1 MTNSLESLSNTDPF
15 AAAIALQVEHARAC
29 SELADRIR
37 SESPEAASILLTMRQ
52 RQESELRKLMCVYGF
67 LSSERPSTIPH
78 SRARVVGDEEEASKG
93 FLVRSSHNR
102 ELKRKIFVLQIVQPG
117 LAGLMDGSV
126 STLAPVFAAA
136 FATHNSLTAF
146 LVGMAA
152 SIGAG
157 ISMGFAEALSDDGVL
172 SGRGRPWMRGGVC
185 GIMTTFGGI
194 GHTLPFLLPDFYL
207 ALWVAVAVVAI
218 ELGVIA
224 WIRKRYMDT
233 PLLQAIFQVVLG
245 GILVFL
251 TGILI
256 GNL

>member
-1 MTNSLESLSNTDPF
+1 
-15 AAAIALQVEHARAC
+15 
-29 SELADRIR
+29 
-37 SESPEAASILLTMRQ
+37 
-52 RQESELRKLMCVYGF
+52 
-67 LSSERPSTIPH
+67 
-78 SRARVVGDEEEASKG
+78 
-93 FLVRSSHNR
+93 
-102 ELKRKIFVLQIVQPG
+102 
-117 LAGLMDGSV
+117 MDGSV

-136 FATHNSLTAF
+136 FATHNSQTAF

-185 GIMTTFGGI
+185 GIMTTLGGI
-194 GHTLPFLLPDFYL
+194 GHTMPFLLPDFYL

>member
-1 MTNSLESLSNTDPF
+1 
-15 AAAIALQVEHARAC
+15 
-29 SELADRIR
+29 
-37 SESPEAASILLTMRQ
+37 
-52 RQESELRKLMCVYGF
+52 
-67 LSSERPSTIPH
+67 
-78 SRARVVGDEEEASKG
+78 
-93 FLVRSSHNR
+93 LVRSNHDR

-136 FATHNSLTAF
+136 FATHNSPTAF

-185 GIMTTFGGI
+185 GVMTTLGGI
-194 GHTLPFLLPDFYL
+194 GHTLPFLLRDFYL

-218 ELGVIA
+218 ELGAIA
-224 WIRKRYMDT
+224 WIRKRFMDT